1 MLEKGEDIVECITTF
16 ADDQDLT
23 FTSVSGIGAC
33 DDVVLK
39 FFNLTT
45 KQYEEK
51 HITEP
56 LELTSLLGNIS
67 RLDNG
72 HFAHLHATFG
82 TQSYETFSGHLAKAI
97 VSATAEIILTV
108 TDLDIQ
114 RSFKDAVGLNLLIL
128 NSTLLLVESN
138 FITSYHKCLI
148 INAFSFINI
157 LQRVKLNF

>member
-1 MLEKGEDIVECITTF
+1 MKLQSNHTILLVLEKGEDIVECITNF

-56 LELTSLLGNIS
+56 LELTGSLKVI
-67 RLDNG
+67 
-72 HFAHLHATFG
+72 F
-82 TQSYETFSGHLAKAI
+82 
-97 VSATAEIILTV
+97 
-108 TDLDIQ
+108 
-114 RSFKDAVGLNLLIL
+114 
-128 NSTLLLVESN
+128 LV
-138 FITSYHKCLI
+138 
-148 INAFSFINI
+148 
-157 LQRVKLNF
+157 

>member
-1 MLEKGEDIVECITTF
+1 MKLQKSNHTILLVKKEGNFLKYYLQLLQMTKTS
-16 ADDQDLT
+16 T

-97 VSATAEIILTV
+97 VSATAEIILTL

-114 RSFKDAVGLNLLIL
+114 RSFKDAVGLNLLDP
-128 NSTLLLVESN
+128 
-138 FITSYHKCLI
+138 
-148 INAFSFINI
+148 
-157 LQRVKLNF
+157 Q

>member
-1 MLEKGEDIVECITTF
+1 MKLQKSNHTILLVLEKGEDIV
-16 ADDQDLT
+16 DQDLT

-108 TDLDIQ
+108 TDWDIQ
-114 RSFKDAVGLNLLIL
+114 RSFNDAVGLNLLD
-128 NSTLLLVESN
+128 
-138 FITSYHKCLI
+138 
-148 INAFSFINI
+148 
-157 LQRVKLNF
+157 LQ

>member
-1 MLEKGEDIVECITTF
+1 MKLQKSNHTILLVLEKGEDIVECITNF

-67 RLDNG
+67 RLDN
-72 HFAHLHATFG
+72 AHLHATFG

-108 TDLDIQ
+108 TDWDIQ
-114 RSFKDAVGLNLLIL
+114 RSFNDAVGLNLLD
-128 NSTLLLVESN
+128 
-138 FITSYHKCLI
+138 
-148 INAFSFINI
+148 
-157 LQRVKLNF
+157 LQ

>member
-1 MLEKGEDIVECITTF
+1 MS
-16 ADDQDLT
+16 QDLT
-23 FTSVSGIGAC
+23 LHVSGIGAC

-82 TQSYETFSGHLAKAI
+82 TQSYETLA
-97 VSATAEIILTV
+97 
-108 TDLDIQ
+108 DISLKQ
-114 RSFKDAVGLNLLIL
+114 LFLQLLKSFLL
-128 NSTLLLVESN
+128 
-138 FITSYHKCLI
+138 
-148 INAFSFINI
+148 
-157 LQRVKLNF
+157 

>member
-1 MLEKGEDIVECITTF
+1 MKLQKSNHTILLVLEKGEDIVECITNF

-23 FTSVSGIGAC
+23 FTSSGIGAC

-108 TDLDIQ
+108 TDWDIQ
-114 RSFKDAVGLNLLIL
+114 RSFNDAVGLNLLD
-128 NSTLLLVESN
+128 
-138 FITSYHKCLI
+138 
-148 INAFSFINI
+148 
-157 LQRVKLNF
+157 LQ

>member
-1 MLEKGEDIVECITTF
+1 MLEKGEDIVECITNF

-67 RLDNG
+67 FRQWSFCT
-72 HFAHLHATFG
+72 FACYFRY
-82 TQSYETFSGHLAKAI
+82 S
-97 VSATAEIILTV
+97 II
-108 TDLDIQ
+108 
-114 RSFKDAVGLNLLIL
+114 
-128 NSTLLLVESN
+128 
-138 FITSYHKCLI
+138 
-148 INAFSFINI
+148 
-157 LQRVKLNF
+157 

>member
-1 MLEKGEDIVECITTF
+1 MKLQKSNHTILLVLEKGEDIVECITTF

-56 LELTSLLGNIS
+56 LELTSLLGNIFSS
-67 RLDNG
+67 RQWSFCT
-72 HFAHLHATFG
+72 FACYFRY
-82 TQSYETFSGHLAKAI
+82 S
-97 VSATAEIILTV
+97 II
-108 TDLDIQ
+108 
-114 RSFKDAVGLNLLIL
+114 
-128 NSTLLLVESN
+128 
-138 FITSYHKCLI
+138 
-148 INAFSFINI
+148 
-157 LQRVKLNF
+157 

>member
-1 MLEKGEDIVECITTF
+1 MLEKGEDIVECITNF

-67 RLDNG
+67 RQTMVI
-72 HFAHLHATFG
+72 LHICMLL
-82 TQSYETFSGHLAKAI
+82 SVLNHMKLLA
-97 VSATAEIILTV
+97 
-108 TDLDIQ
+108 DISLKQ
-114 RSFKDAVGLNLLIL
+114 LFLQLLKSFLL
-128 NSTLLLVESN
+128 
-138 FITSYHKCLI
+138 
-148 INAFSFINI
+148 
-157 LQRVKLNF
+157 

>member
-1 MLEKGEDIVECITTF
+1 MKLQKSNHTILLVLEKGEDIVECITTF

-82 TQSYETFSGHLAKAI
+82 TQSYETFSGHLA
-97 VSATAEIILTV
+97 SATAEIILTV

-114 RSFKDAVGLNLLIL
+114 RSFKDAVGLNLLDP
-128 NSTLLLVESN
+128 
-138 FITSYHKCLI
+138 
-148 INAFSFINI
+148 
-157 LQRVKLNF
+157 Q

>member
-1 MLEKGEDIVECITTF
+1 MLEKGEDIVECITNF

-67 RLDNG
+67 SRQWSFCT
-72 HFAHLHATFG
+72 FACYFRY
-82 TQSYETFSGHLAKAI
+82 S
-97 VSATAEIILTV
+97 II
-108 TDLDIQ
+108 
-114 RSFKDAVGLNLLIL
+114 
-128 NSTLLLVESN
+128 
-138 FITSYHKCLI
+138 
-148 INAFSFINI
+148 
-157 LQRVKLNF
+157 

>member
-51 HITEP
+51 HITEATGID
-56 LELTSLLGNIS
+56 ELI
-67 RLDNG
+67 R
-72 HFAHLHATFG
+72 
-82 TQSYETFSGHLAKAI
+82 
-97 VSATAEIILTV
+97 
-108 TDLDIQ
+108 
-114 RSFKDAVGLNLLIL
+114 
-128 NSTLLLVESN
+128 
-138 FITSYHKCLI
+138 
-148 INAFSFINI
+148 
-157 LQRVKLNF
+157 

>member
-1 MLEKGEDIVECITTF
+1 MKLQKSNHTILLVLEKGEDIVECITNF

-33 DDVVLK
+33 DDVILK
-39 FFNLTT
+39 FFNLNT
-45 KQYEEK
+45 KQYEET

-82 TQSYETFSGHLAKAI
+82 FGTQSYQTYSGHLSKAI
-97 VSATAEIILTV
+97 VSATAEIVLTV
-108 TDLDIQ
+108 TDMDIQ
-114 RSFKDAVGLNLLIL
+114 RTFNDSVGLNLLDP
-128 NSTLLLVESN
+128 
-138 FITSYHKCLI
+138 
-148 INAFSFINI
+148 
-157 LQRVKLNF
+157 Q

>member
-1 MLEKGEDIVECITTF
+1 MKLQKSNHTILLVLEKGEDIVECITNF

-72 HFAHLHATFG
+72 HFGHFAHLHATFG

-108 TDLDIQ
+108 TDWDIQ
-114 RSFKDAVGLNLLIL
+114 RSFNDAVGLNLLD
-128 NSTLLLVESN
+128 
-138 FITSYHKCLI
+138 
-148 INAFSFINI
+148 
-157 LQRVKLNF
+157 LQ